1 MTNHTEAVTRTAA
14 LIQAFG
20 WQGGTIHQL
29 AQETGVS
36 VEDLLYTPFKA
47 DVANN
52 ANDISAG
59 WFASR
64 TCTVEH
70 NIAKVFPKYRGN
82 VSFWHGVIR
91 GLQLKA
97 EGI

>member
-29 AQETGVS
+29 AEETGVG
-36 VEDLLYTPFKA
+36 VQELLYGAFT
-47 DVANN
+47 DHNYLTSDYSN
-52 ANDISAG
+52 G
-59 WFASR
+59 WFAGR

-70 NIAKVFPKYRGN
+70 NIANVFPKYRGN